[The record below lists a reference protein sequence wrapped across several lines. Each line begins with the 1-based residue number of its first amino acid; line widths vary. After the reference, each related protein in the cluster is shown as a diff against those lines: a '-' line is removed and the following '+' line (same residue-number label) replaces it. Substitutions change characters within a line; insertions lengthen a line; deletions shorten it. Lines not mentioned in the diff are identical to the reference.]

1 MPAGSSLDV
10 PSALISQ
17 YSHIGSGKDND
28 VLFRPE
34 NGISQNDYR
43 DALSVSDDATDT
55 PRSLYV
61 HLPFCPVRC
70 LNCDNNT
77 VITHDTEPV
86 DRYLDTLEQELDLL
100 TDTTGTARQLQQLH
114 LGGGSPNYLNDRQ
127 LVRLMAI
134 VDEHFCIDEDTEL
147 SMDANPRR
155 CSPSQLAL
163 LRNLGFERVFFGIRE
178 LDPQVQ
184 LAIGRTTSLDMVRDV
199 FETAREAGF
208 RTIGVDVMY
217 GLPCQTED
225 GLKRTVDNLLAL
237 SPDRIACVAFTR
249 KATERVHQA
258 AIDRCAVPSLAD
270 KLVLFNALVQGL
282 TADYHWIGLDNFAKP
297 DDELAIAQA
306 EHRLN
311 RSWLGYS
318 HLPPTDLFGVG
329 TNAISDFKD
338 LCVQNHLT
346 LDPWHQSVGL
356 GAFPIRGG
364 IRLSTQQK
372 LQRDAIR
379 ELVCNME
386 LEDYS
391 PLMACDE
398 SDEATWTGYAEDG
411 LLSITSESMLL
422 THEGLYLL
430 PHLLASRAASPLH
443 TLT

>member
-1 MPAGSSLDV
+1 MYAGSNLDV
-10 PSALISQ
+10 PNALISQ
-17 YSHIGSGKDND
+17 YGRIGSGKDND
-28 VLFRPE
+28 VLFCRA
-34 NGISQNDYR
+34 NGVSQDEYR
-43 DALSVSDDATDT
+43 QALTDSNDATSA

-70 LNCDNNT
+70 LNCDNNS
-77 VITHDTEPV
+77 VITHDTAPV
-86 DRYLDTLEQELDLL
+86 DRYLDTLERELQLITL
-100 TDTTGTARQLQQLH
+100 STGVARPLRQLH

-134 VDEHFCIDEDTEL
+134 VDEHFCIDDDTEL

-155 CSPSQLAL
+155 SSPSQLAL
-163 LRNLGFERVFFGIRE
+163 MRSLGFERVFFGIRE
-178 LDPQVQ
+178 LDPKVQ
-184 LAIGRTTSLDMVRDV
+184 LAIGRTTSPDMVRDV

-225 GLKRTVDNLLAL
+225 GLKRTIDSLLAL
-237 SPDRIACVAFTR
+237 APDRIACVAFTR
-249 KATERVHQA
+249 KAAERIHQT

-282 TADYHWIGLDNFAKP
+282 KGDYEWIGLDNFAKSE
-297 DDELAIAQA
+297 DELAIAQT
-306 EHRLN
+306 EHRLH

-318 HLPPTDLFGVG
+318 HLPPTDLFGIG
-329 TNAISDFKD
+329 ANAISDFGD

-346 LDPWHQSVGL
+346 PDPWHESVAE

-364 IRLSTQQK
+364 IRLSTQQR

-379 ELVCNME
+379 DLMCNME

-391 PLMACDE
+391 PLMGCDE
-398 SDEATWTGYAEDG
+398 SVEATWTGYAEDG
-411 LLSITSESMLL
+411 LLSITSESMRL
-422 THEGLYLL
+422 THQGRYLL
-430 PHLLASRAASPLH
+430 PHLLASRAASFGAPN
-443 TLT
+443 